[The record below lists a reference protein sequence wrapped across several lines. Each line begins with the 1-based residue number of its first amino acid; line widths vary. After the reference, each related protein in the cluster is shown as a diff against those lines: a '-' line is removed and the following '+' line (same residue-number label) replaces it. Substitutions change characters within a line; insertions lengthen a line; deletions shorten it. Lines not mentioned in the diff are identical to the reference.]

1 MKKTAFFTILLMAVA
16 VAITVLLRAHSH
28 HLLLQGEVDATEVI
42 VSSKA
47 RGRVIDKMV
56 RRGDD
61 VSAGQPLIQLE
72 APELIAQLKAAEAA
86 RDRAQ
91 QTLNLSLNGT
101 REETLRSLRAQRDQ
115 SRADYRNALATWQRD
130 LSVASQGYISAQALD
145 DARRSRDS
153 ALQQLQAAQAN
164 LDQGI
169 NGDRVE
175 QRAAYAAQL
184 RQAEQDLLEIK
195 AQTDELLV
203 RAPVAG
209 EVGPIPAERGE
220 LLNAG
225 SPLLTLIKL
234 PTAWFVFDLREDILA
249 HVRKGDKV
257 TLRVPALNNQ
267 MIDAEVRYIAPL
279 GDYATKR
286 ATRATG
292 DFDLKTFEVR
302 LYPITPVKDLRQ
314 GMSALWQWQ
323 E

>member
-1 MKKTAFFTILLMAVA
+1 MKKTAFFTLLLIVLAVA
-16 VAITVLLRAHSH
+16 LTILIRAHSH
-28 HLLLQGEVDATEVI
+28 YLLLQGEVDATEVI

-47 RGRVIDKMV
+47 HGRVLEKLV

-61 VSAGQPLIQLE
+61 VIVGQPLIQLE
-72 APELIAQLKAAEAA
+72 APELIAQLKSAEAA

-101 REETLRSLRAQRDQ
+101 REETIRNLRALLEQ
-115 SRADYRNALATWQRD
+115 SRTDYLNAQATWQRD
-130 LSVASQGYISAQALD
+130 FSVARQDYISAQDLD
-145 DARRSRDS
+145 NARRSRDS
-153 ALQQLQAAQAN
+153 AWQQVLAAQAN
-164 LDQGI
+164 LDEGLH
-169 NGDRVE
+169 GDRVE

-184 RQAEQDLLEIK
+184 HQAEQDLLEVK

-203 RAPVAG
+203 RSPVAG

-225 SPLLTLIKL
+225 SPLITLLEL

-257 TLRVPALNNQ
+257 SLRVPALNNQ
-267 MIDAEVRYIAPL
+267 QIEAEVRYIAPL

-302 LYPITPVKDLRQ
+302 LYPLSPVKDLRQ